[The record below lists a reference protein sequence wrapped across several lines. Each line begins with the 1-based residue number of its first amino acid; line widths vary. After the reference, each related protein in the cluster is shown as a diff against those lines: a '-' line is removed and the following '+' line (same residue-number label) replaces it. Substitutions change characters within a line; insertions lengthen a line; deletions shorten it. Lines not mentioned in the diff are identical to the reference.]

1 MYICSIMKRGVERR
15 TSWKVVLVYL
25 FIIALCAAMFYFIYK
40 IQGSIQ
46 NQRVNINVQ
55 NQALELTNRFTQL
68 VHEATARSPSSPTPC

>member
-1 MYICSIMKRGVERR
+1 MKRGVERR

-55 NQALELTNRFTQL
+55 NQAL
-68 VHEATARSPSSPTPC
+68 